1 RYFKNGSPARCFYC
15 GRAFQGSA
23 IRHSETNRYF
33 CSDECLETA
42 KSMRFGGL
50 SKEEKAAYPKGSQKF
65 HAPFNPG
72 HTTRRPRSQQT
83 LPRPCPALVGY
94 SRGFGRTSVTRQGGA
109 DLTAVV
115 WVRAGVAPT
124 SLVGAA
130 KFPSKARNATYF
142 ILSMVSSLR

>member
-1 RYFKNGSPARCFYC
+1 
-15 GRAFQGSA
+15 
-23 IRHSETNRYF
+23 YF

-72 HTTRRPRSQQT
+72 HTTRRPRSQQI
-83 LPRPCPALVGY
+83 LPRPYPWPLHQRQWC
-94 SRGFGRTSVTRQGGA
+94 RRTSVTRLGAA

-115 WVRAGVAPT
+115 LVRTWAARNSVVA
-124 SLVGAA
+124 AA
-130 KFPSKARNATYF
+130 KVPTKARAATYF